1 MNEDILNASLRR
13 FLKTVGITSQREIE
27 NGIRKAVADGR
38 IKGAKTL
45 RAQMTLTIGD
55 IGLNHKIEGNI
66 EVD

>member
-27 NGIRKAVADGR
+27 NAIRKAAGDGH
-38 IKGAKTL
+38 IKGKKVL
-45 RAQMTLTIGD
+45 RAQMVLTIND
-55 IGLNHKIEGNI
+55 IGLNHKVEGNI

>member
-27 NGIRKAVADGR
+27 NAIRNAVAAGR
-38 IKGAKTL
+38 IKGKKSL
-45 RAQMTLTIGD
+45 QAQVTLTIDD
-55 IGLNHKIEGNI
+55 IGLNHKVDGNI

>member
-27 NGIRKAVADGR
+27 NAIRNAAAAGK
-38 IKGAKTL
+38 IKGKRIV
-45 RAQMTLTIGD
+45 RAQMVLTISD
-55 IGLNHKIEGNI
+55 IGLNHKIEANI